1 MKRIA
6 MIALQLSLFM
16 VLVPQAH
23 AAMAK
28 LELSSNGHYMTTAT
42 INGSSIPVMVDTGAS
57 TVALSFEDARRAGIR
72 SSDLDFR
79 MPVSTANGTAQAAPV
94 VIRRIT
100 IGGITVEDVAAM
112 VLPEGALSGS
122 LLGMSFLSRLDGYEV
137 RQGTLI
143 LRD

>member
-1 MKRIA
+1 MNCIA
-6 MIALQLSLFM
+6 VLTSSLFLALASAPAM
-16 VLVPQAH
+16 

-28 LELSSNGHYMTTAT
+28 LELSSNGHYMTDAM
-42 INGSSIPVMVDTGAS
+42 INGSAIPVLVDTGAS

-72 SSDLDFR
+72 ASDLKFQI
-79 MPVSTANGTAQAAPV
+79 PVNTANGTVAAAPV

-100 IGGITVEDVAAM
+100 VGGITVEDVKGM

-122 LLGMSFLSRLDGYEV
+122 LLGMSFLSRLDSYEV